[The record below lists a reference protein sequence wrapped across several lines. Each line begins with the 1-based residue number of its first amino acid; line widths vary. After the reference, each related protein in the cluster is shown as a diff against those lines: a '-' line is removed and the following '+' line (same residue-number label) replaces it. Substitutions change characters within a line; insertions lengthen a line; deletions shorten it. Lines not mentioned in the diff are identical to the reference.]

1 MYNITYFVY
10 TKQCRRSVM
19 GFVWWKRVWEY
30 RFWDVRADLFEIT
43 LLGDGLILV
52 YNGSN
57 IYSYKCELDYISEML
72 EAIVDN
78 VEGYDVSDENEYQ
91 ETEIKVGIYNWLWW
105 Q

>member
-1 MYNITYFVY
+1 M
-10 TKQCRRSVM
+10 
-19 GFVWWKRVWEY
+19 
-30 RFWDVRADLFEIT
+30 
-43 LLGDGLILV
+43 GDGLILV

-91 ETEIKVGIYNWLWW
+91 ETEIKVGIYN
-105 Q
+105 